1 METKF
6 INGKKHKS
14 SQPNA
19 KKKESRDNFI
29 NYNQDDIAIDRLK
42 KRKKNNRIG
51 KNKYNLINV
60 KNV

>member
-1 METKF
+1 M
-6 INGKKHKS
+6 
-14 SQPNA
+14 Q
-19 KKKESRDNFI
+19 KKESRDNFV